1 MNDTMREY
9 FPMLRT
15 RKEVLDL
22 IQASERLTEQF
33 DSWEEEHQEEFLDF
47 CTGVKGVKILY
58 DGFFKEVFSPEY
70 HVERLEEFL
79 SLLLGKK
86 IKIKQI
92 LPNDSV
98 RLADE
103 QTLLVTDIVIEAED
117 GTIANLEIQ
126 KIGYAFPGQRMACYS
141 ADLLLRQYKRVKD
154 KKREKNKKFN
164 YRDLKN
170 VYTIILFE
178 KSTKEFHQFPKQYIH
193 YGEQTFH
200 TGLKLET
207 LQETV
212 LVPLDIFR
220 KVMENKTIENK
231 LEAWLMLISCDE
243 PERII
248 ELLEKYPEFRN
259 IYEEVYE
266 MCRNVEGIMGLFSEE
281 LAEMD
286 RNTISYMIEEL
297 EAEVK
302 AEKEKAEAT
311 QKKMEEKIE
320 IMQKRAQKEL
330 EEKEKIIAELNQK
343 IKILEKS
350 ER

>member
-1 MNDTMREY
+1 M
-9 FPMLRT
+9 
-15 RKEVLDL
+15 
-22 IQASERLTEQF
+22 
-33 DSWEEEHQEEFLDF
+33 
-47 CTGVKGVKILY
+47 
-58 DGFFKEVFSPEY
+58 
-70 HVERLEEFL
+70 
-79 SLLLGKK
+79 
-86 IKIKQI
+86 
-92 LPNDSV
+92 
-98 RLADE
+98 
-103 QTLLVTDIVIEAED
+103 
-117 GTIANLEIQ
+117 
-126 KIGYAFPGQRMACYS
+126 
-141 ADLLLRQYKRVKD
+141 
-154 KKREKNKKFN
+154 
-164 YRDLKN
+164 
-170 VYTIILFE
+170 YTIILFE

-286 RNTISYMIEEL
+286 RNTTSYMIEEL
-297 EAEVK
+297 EEEVK
-302 AEKEKAEAT
+302 AEKEKTKAEREKAKAT
-311 QKKMEEKIE
+311 QRKLE
-320 IMQKRAQKEL
+320 KEL
-330 EEKEKIIAELNQK
+330 EEKEKTIAELNQK
-343 IKILEKS
+343 IKMLEKT
-350 ER
+350 E

>member
-15 RKEVLDL
+15 RKEVLDI
-22 IQASERLTEQF
+22 IQENERLTEQF
-33 DSWEEEHQEEFLDF
+33 DSWEEEKQEEFLDF

-86 IKIKQI
+86 IKIRQI

-103 QTLLVTDIVIEAED
+103 QTLLITDIVIEAED

-126 KIGYAFPGQRMACYS
+126 KIGYAFPGQRLACYS

-154 KKREKNKKFN
+154 KKREKNKKIN
-164 YRDLKN
+164 YRDLKK
-170 VYTIILFE
+170 VYTIVLFE

-193 YGEQTFH
+193 YGGQTFN

-207 LQETV
+207 LQESV
-212 LVPLDIFR
+212 LVPLDIFG
-220 KVMENKTIENK
+220 KVMENKTIESK
-231 LEAWLMLISCDE
+231 LEAWLVLISSDE
-243 PERII
+243 PKRII
-248 ELLEKYPEFRN
+248 ELLEKYPEFRS

-266 MCRNVEGIMGLFSEE
+266 MCRNVEEIMGLFSEE

-297 EAEVK
+297 EEEIKAEREKTKAEREKIKVEREK
-302 AEKEKAEAT
+302 IKVIQKELAEKEKT
-311 QKKMEEKIE
+311 
-320 IMQKRAQKEL
+320 
-330 EEKEKIIAELNQK
+330 IAELNQK
-343 IKILEKS
+343 IKMLEKS
-350 ER
+350 E

>member
-15 RKEVLDL
+15 RKEVLDI
-22 IQASERLTEQF
+22 IQENERLTEQF
-33 DSWEEEHQEEFLDF
+33 DSWKEEEQEEFLDF

-58 DGFFKEVFSPEY
+58 DVFFKEVFSPEY

-103 QTLLVTDIVIEAED
+103 QTLLITDIVIEAED

-126 KIGYAFPGQRMACYS
+126 KIGYAFPGQRLACYS

-164 YRDLKN
+164 YRDLKK
-170 VYTIILFE
+170 VYTIVLFE

-193 YGEQTFH
+193 YGGQTFN

-207 LQETV
+207 LQESV
-212 LVPLDIFR
+212 LVPLDIFD

-231 LEAWLMLISCDE
+231 LEAWLVLISSDE
-243 PERII
+243 PKRII
-248 ELLEKYPEFRN
+248 ELLEKYPEFRS

-266 MCRNVEGIMGLFSEE
+266 MCRNVEEIMGLFSEE

-297 EAEVK
+297 EEEIK
-302 AEKEKAEAT
+302 AEKEKT
-311 QKKMEEKIE
+311 KVI
-320 IMQKRAQKEL
+320 QKEL
-330 EEKEKIIAELNQK
+330 EEKEKMIAELNQK
-343 IKILEKS
+343 IEMLEKS

>member
-15 RKEVLDL
+15 RKEVLDI
-22 IQASERLTEQF
+22 IQENERLTEQF
-33 DSWEEEHQEEFLDF
+33 DSWKEEEQEEFLDF

-103 QTLLVTDIVIEAED
+103 QTLLITDIVIEAED

-126 KIGYAFPGQRMACYS
+126 KIGYAFPGQRLACYS

-164 YRDLKN
+164 YRDLKK
-170 VYTIILFE
+170 VYTIVLFE

-193 YGEQTFH
+193 YGGQTFN

-207 LQETV
+207 LQESV
-212 LVPLDIFR
+212 LVPLDIFD

-231 LEAWLMLISCDE
+231 LEAWLVLISSDE
-243 PERII
+243 PKRII
-248 ELLEKYPEFRN
+248 ELLEKYPEFRS

-266 MCRNVEGIMGLFSEE
+266 MCRNVEEIMGLFSEE

-297 EAEVK
+297 EEEIK
-302 AEKEKAEAT
+302 AEKEKT
-311 QKKMEEKIE
+311 KVI
-320 IMQKRAQKEL
+320 QKEL
-330 EEKEKIIAELNQK
+330 EEKEKMIAELNQK
-343 IKILEKS
+343 IEMLEKS